1 MTSVYPLEVKIQV
14 PNGDEWNQKTGL
26 FINNE
31 FIYSDKKELIE
42 VENPG
47 NGTTI
52 CSVYLAD
59 KSDVN
64 KAVRAAKNTYETEW
78 KHFSGQ
84 KRSNILLKIANLIRK
99 NSSHLADLEALE
111 SGKPKNNNAIGD
123 VLHTADVFEY
133 FAGLAV
139 TAKSGRTIET
149 EPSKFTY
156 TIMEPYGVCGAVIAW
171 NFPCSTFGW
180 KTAPCLAA
188 GNTIVVKTS
197 ELTPLSALY
206 ICELA

>member
-139 TAKSGRTIET
+139 LLLQ
-149 EPSKFTY
+149 
-156 TIMEPYGVCGAVIAW
+156 V
-171 NFPCSTFGW
+171 N
-180 KTAPCLAA
+180 L
-188 GNTIVVKTS
+188 
-197 ELTPLSALY
+197 LL
-206 ICELA
+206 